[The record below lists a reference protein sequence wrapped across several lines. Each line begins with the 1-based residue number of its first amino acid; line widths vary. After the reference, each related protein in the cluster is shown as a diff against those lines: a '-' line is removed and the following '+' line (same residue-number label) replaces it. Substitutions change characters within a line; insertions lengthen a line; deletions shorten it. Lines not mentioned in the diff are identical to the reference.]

1 MQVGPISRPEHERP
15 HHEQFEPNLGKPARG
30 GPYGQG
36 QGAKGHYKGGG
47 QTRGRDSRRERASK
61 AEAHRE
67 VWPMVTL
74 KEIPTGFRAI
84 ATRGTGTN
92 NEAGTGAGPE
102 LLDDSH

>member
-1 MQVGPISRPEHERP
+1 MNDPITS
-15 HHEQFEPNLGKPARG
+15 NLS
-30 GPYGQG
+30 
-36 QGAKGHYKGGG
+36 
-47 QTRGRDSRRERASK
+47 QTLASLLAEVLTVKAMVEKVTTKEEDRLRGRDSRRERASK

-92 NEAGTGAGPE
+92 SVAGTGAGPE
-102 LLDDSH
+102 ILDDSH